1 MMRLLCEFTLVAA
14 LFIALAGCGSDKGGG
29 TNPTPAPFTRLVAAH
44 HQNPGLASVDSPVW
58 DSIAAGRIN
67 IGADSA
73 YNAGL
78 SGTTG
83 LTADLKALVSGD
95 SLFIRATWTD
105 YTVNN
110 LFARLHARVVNQ
122 SFDWEPPD
130 TTLNNEDRFY
140 VVFDENG
147 TGCKRF
153 CHDVANAI
161 GRKFYGAASDEA
173 DVWHWKAHRT
183 GMALFTTNP
192 ATLGFAEDMHMT
204 DTMVAPD
211 PQVSDQ
217 DNLYF
222 DNYNR
227 SLLTPREMDSTGS
240 DFTGPGLVEG
250 RWITYTT
257 IGQQWIDT
265 TVTPHVGRFVPGYYM
280 QNLTHAN
287 GFRWDVR
294 AMAAH
299 NGTSWTVVF
308 CRKLTTGD
316 PDDVDLTSA
325 TPDSVLINIAFG
337 NNSGITH
344 YGYKP
349 FYLIVP

>member
-1 MMRLLCEFTLVAA
+1 MMRLLCKTLIVAA
-14 LFIALAGCGSDKGGG
+14 LMTALVGCGSDNGG
-29 TNPTPAPFTRLVAAH
+29 TNPPPAPFTRLVAAH
-44 HQNPGLASVDSPVW
+44 HQNPGLTSVDSPVW
-58 DSIAAGRIN
+58 DSIPAGRVN

-73 YNAGL
+73 YNAGV
-78 SGTTG
+78 SAATT

-105 YTVNN
+105 GSVNN
-110 LFARLHARVVNQ
+110 VYGRLHANVRGNNIYWEVV
-122 SFDWEPPD
+122 D
-130 TTLNNEDRFY
+130 TTLTNEDRFY

-153 CHDVANAI
+153 CHAAANAI

-173 DVWHWKAHRT
+173 DIWHWKAQRT
-183 GMALFTTNP
+183 GMALFTTP
-192 ATLGFAEDMHMT
+192 AATLGFAEDMHMA

-211 PQVSDQ
+211 PQTSDN

-222 DNYNR
+222 NNFNA
-227 SLLTPREMDSTGS
+227 SLETPREMHSTGYT
-240 DFTGPGLVEG
+240 FTGPGLVEG
-250 RWITYTT
+250 
-257 IGQQWIDT
+257 QWIAYAAAGQHWIDS
-265 TVTPHVGRFVPGYYM
+265 TVNPPAGRFLPGYYM
-280 QNLTHAN
+280 ENLTHAN
-287 GFRWDVR
+287 GSRWDVR

-299 NGTSWTVVF
+299 DATSWTVVF

-316 PDDVDLTSA
+316 PGDVDLTSA

-349 FYLIVP
+349 FYLVVQ